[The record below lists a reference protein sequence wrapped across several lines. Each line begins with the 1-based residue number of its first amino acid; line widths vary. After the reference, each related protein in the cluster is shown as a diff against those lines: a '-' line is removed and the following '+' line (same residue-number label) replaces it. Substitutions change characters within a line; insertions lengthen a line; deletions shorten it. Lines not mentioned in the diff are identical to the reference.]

1 MASYKARLERDL
13 DRWIAQGLTPA
24 ASRQPILDSVADSR
38 RLDASTALAAVGG
51 LLLGIA
57 VIAFVAANWGV
68 IPRLARFV
76 MILLLFLGVGAGAAW
91 AARGERPVLRDTL
104 LLVAALIYAA
114 AIGLTGQIFDIAGD
128 PQTALRGAGLA
139 AALLAVAGR
148 SAGAGVA
155 ALLLLALGDL
165 SPQLFDVGE
174 HPAPWLAYAAPL
186 GLVLA
191 WVWRSRPMAH
201 AAAIALPLAVLLLML
216 THERDNRQLECLA
229 AAVGF
234 AALAGAMRW
243 RAGRGDGLA
252 AIVYGWAVWS
262 ALIYF
267 ASVGIGD
274 HDLGRLAHRGVWLV
288 LSGGVIALGLLD
300 RQGAI
305 TAAGI
310 LSLAAA
316 GCVILFDLGLGLLT
330 AAGVFGACAL
340 VVLAAGWLLR
350 RRARS

>member
-1 MASYKARLERDL
+1 MASYRARLERDL
-13 DRWIAQGLTPA
+13 DGWIAKGLAPA
-24 ASRQPILDSVADSR
+24 TSRQAILDSVAAGR
-38 RLDASTALAAVGG
+38 RLDASTALAVVGG
-51 LLLGIA
+51 LLLGVA

-76 MILLLFLGVGAGAAW
+76 MILTLFLGVGAGAAW
-91 AARGERPVLRDTL
+91 AARAERPVLGDTL
-104 LLVAALIYAA
+104 LLLAALIYAA

-165 SPQLFDVGE
+165 SPRLFDAGE
-174 HPAPWLAYAAPL
+174 RPIPWLAYAAPL
-186 GLVLA
+186 GLGLA
-191 WVWRSRPMAH
+191 WIWRSRPMAH
-201 AAAIALPLAVLLLML
+201 AAAIALPIAVLLLML
-216 THERDNRQLECLA
+216 TDERDNRQLECLA
-229 AAVGF
+229 AAVG
-234 AALAGAMRW
+234 LAILAVAMRW

-252 AIVYGWAVWS
+252 AIVYGWAVCG
-262 ALIYF
+262 ALVYF
-267 ASVGIGD
+267 ACAGLGD
-274 HDLGRLAHRGVWLV
+274 QDLVRLAHRGGWLV
-288 LSGGVIALGLLD
+288 LSGGVIALGLHD

-305 TAAGI
+305 TGAGI

-316 GCVILFDLGLGLLT
+316 CCVILFDLGLGLLT

-340 VVLAAGWLLR
+340 VVLAAGWLMR
-350 RRARS
+350 RRTRS